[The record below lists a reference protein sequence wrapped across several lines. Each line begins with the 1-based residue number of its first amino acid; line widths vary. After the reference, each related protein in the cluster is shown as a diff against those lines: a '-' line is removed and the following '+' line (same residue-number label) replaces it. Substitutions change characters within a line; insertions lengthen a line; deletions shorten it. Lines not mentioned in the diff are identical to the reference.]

1 MNTEIIKQ
9 LAILT
14 AGFTLLVKGADLFV
28 DGASGIAKKF
38 GISELIIGLT
48 IVAMG
53 TSAPEAAV
61 SIAAATKG
69 SAGISIGNVI
79 GSNIMNIFIIL
90 GVVAAI
96 VPLKI
101 ERSTVRYE
109 MPFTIIVTVLFV
121 LLGRDGELSR
131 IDGAILWAGLLLYT
145 AYLLRQA
152 KQTPIETPA
161 QDTVYNNTSEE
172 TSSPEMLVKATAA
185 DLNIP
190 AASNNVAIA
199 TAETEVTELKGAAE
213 RSCVAVTTS
222 EVPEVIPTESPSIW
236 KLIAF
241 TIIGLAVI
249 LISSDYAVDAAVAL
263 AKIFN
268 ISDRVIGL
276 TIVALGTSLPELVT
290 SVTAALRGNAD
301 LAVGNVVGSC
311 VFNLLFV
318 LGTSSLIMPVPCA
331 PNFLSDAY
339 VAVGATLLLLLFGYT
354 NMKIARWEG
363 WLLLACYVAY
373 ACVALA

>member
-9 LAILT
+9 LAILII
-14 AGFTLLVKGADLFV
+14 GFTLLVKGADLFV

-121 LLGRDGELSR
+121 MLGRDGLITR
-131 IDGAILWAGLLLYT
+131 LDGAILWVGLLLYT
-145 AYLLRQA
+145 VYLLRQA
-152 KQTPIETPA
+152 KQKPEESSAQANTANNKAEENAASSETITTSA
-161 QDTVYNNTSEE
+161 TVANKPSEE
-172 TSSPEMLVKATAA
+172 SS
-185 DLNIP
+185 
-190 AASNNVAIA
+190 
-199 TAETEVTELKGAAE
+199 
-213 RSCVAVTTS
+213 VAVTT
-222 EVPEVIPTESPSIW
+222 PETTEAAPAESPSIW

-241 TIIGLAVI
+241 TIVGLAVI
-249 LISSDYAVDAAVAL
+249 LVSSDYAVDAAVAL

-290 SVTAALRGNAD
+290 SVTAALRGNGD
-301 LAVGNVVGSC
+301 LAVGNVIGSC
-311 VFNLLFV
+311 IFNLLFV
-318 LGTSSLIMPVPCA
+318 LGTSSLIMPIPCA
-331 PNFLSDAY
+331 PNFLFDAY
-339 VAVGATLLLLLFGYT
+339 VAVGATVLLLIFGYT
-354 NMKIARWEG
+354 HMKIVRWEG
-363 WLLLACYVAY
+363 LLLLACYVIYAY
-373 ACVALA
+373 VALV

>member
-1 MNTEIIKQ
+1 MSTEIIKQ
-9 LAILT
+9 LIILI

-69 SAGISIGNVI
+69 SAGISIGNAI

-101 ERSTVRYE
+101 KRSTVRYE

-121 LLGRDGELSR
+121 LMGRDGLITR
-131 IDGAILWAGLLLYT
+131 LDGVILWAGLLLYT

-152 KQTPIETPA
+152 KQQPEEASA
-161 QDTVYNNTSEE
+161 QDAAASANSAE
-172 TSSPEMLVKATAA
+172 TSSAETAA
-185 DLNIP
+185 PVPKDTAKKSN
-190 AASNNVAIA
+190 AAAA
-199 TAETEVTELKGAAE
+199 ETAE
-213 RSCVAVTTS
+213 AV
-222 EVPEVIPTESPSIW
+222 PAESPSIW
-236 KLIAF
+236 KLIAL
-241 TIIGLAVI
+241 TIAGLAVI
-249 LISSDYAVDAAVAL
+249 LVSSDYAVDAAVAL
-263 AKIFN
+263 AKIFS

-311 VFNLLFV
+311 IFNLLFV
-318 LGTSSLIMPVPCA
+318 LGTSALIMPIPCA

-339 VAVGATLLLLLFGYT
+339 VAVGATILLLLFGYT
-354 NMKIARWEG
+354 GMKIVRWEG
-363 WLLLACYVAY
+363 CLLLACYAAY
-373 ACVALA
+373 AYVALV

>member
-1 MNTEIIKQ
+1 MNIEIIKQ
-9 LAILT
+9 LAILIV
-14 AGFTLLVKGADLFV
+14 GFALLVKGADLFV

-61 SIAAATKG
+61 SIAAAAKG

-79 GSNIMNIFIIL
+79 GSNIINIFIIL

-96 VPLKI
+96 TPLKI

-121 LLGRDGELSR
+121 LMGRDGLITR
-131 IDGAILWAGLLLYT
+131 VDGAILWAGLLLYI

-152 KQTPIETPA
+152 KQKPAEVPA
-161 QDTVYNNTSEE
+161 QTE
-172 TSSPEMLVKATAA
+172 TAVQKTEGAGSPEAVAETAA
-185 DLNIP
+185 DVPTAATEAGVKP
-190 AASNNVAIA
+190 AADTETGEAVP
-199 TAETEVTELKGAAE
+199 AESL
-213 RSCVAVTTS
+213 
-222 EVPEVIPTESPSIW
+222 SIW
-236 KLIAF
+236 KLIAL
-241 TIIGLAVI
+241 TIVGLAVI
-249 LISSDYAVDAAVAL
+249 LVSSDYAVDAAVAL

-311 VFNLLFV
+311 IFNLLFV
-318 LGTSSLIMPVPCA
+318 LGTSALILPIPCA

-339 VAVGATLLLLLFGYT
+339 VAVGATVLLLLFGFT
-354 NMKIARWEG
+354 QMKIVRWEG
-363 WLLLACYVAY
+363 VLLVACYVVYAY
-373 ACVALA
+373 VALV

>member
-1 MNTEIIKQ
+1 MDVEIIKQ
-9 LAILT
+9 LAILIV
-14 AGFTLLVKGADLFV
+14 GFALLVKGADLFV

-61 SIAAATKG
+61 SIAAAAKG

-109 MPFTIIVTVLFV
+109 MPFTILVTAVFV
-121 LLGRDGELSR
+121 LMGRDGLITR
-131 IDGAILWAGLLLYT
+131 LDGAILWAGLLLYI

-152 KQTPIETPA
+152 KQKPAEVPA
-161 QDTVYNNTSEE
+161 QAE
-172 TSSPEMLVKATAA
+172 TAA
-185 DLNIP
+185 E
-190 AASNNVAIA
+190 AAATVPVAAEAGATSAA
-199 TAETEVTELKGAAE
+199 TAEPAAE
-213 RSCVAVTTS
+213 
-222 EVPEVIPTESPSIW
+222 VPAEAPSIW
-236 KLIAF
+236 KLIAL
-241 TIIGLAVI
+241 TIAGLAVI
-249 LISSDYAVDAAVAL
+249 LVSSDYAVDAAVAL

-311 VFNLLFV
+311 IFNLLFV
-318 LGTSSLIMPVPCA
+318 LGTSALILPIPCA

-339 VAVGATLLLLLFGYT
+339 VAVGATVLLLIFGYT
-354 NMKIARWEG
+354 QMKIARWEG
-363 WLLLACYVAY
+363 ALLVACYAAY
-373 ACVALA
+373 AYIALV

>member
-9 LAILT
+9 LAILI

-79 GSNIMNIFIIL
+79 GSNIMNVFIIL

-121 LLGRDGELSR
+121 MLGRDGLITR
-131 IDGAILWAGLLLYT
+131 LDGTILWIWLLLYT

-152 KQTPIETPA
+152 KQTPQEAPA
-161 QDTVYNNTSEE
+161 QDKAANNDDNLNETASSE
-172 TSSPEMLVKATAA
+172 T
-185 DLNIP
+185 
-190 AASNNVAIA
+190 
-199 TAETEVTELKGAAE
+199 VTELSGTALKNAAE
-213 RSCVAVTTS
+213 ESSVAVTVAETA
-222 EVPEVIPTESPSIW
+222 EPVPEESPSIW
-236 KLIAF
+236 KLIAL
-241 TIIGLAVI
+241 TIVGLAVI

-290 SVTAALRGNAD
+290 SVTAALRGNGD
-301 LAVGNVVGSC
+301 LAVGNVIGSC
-311 VFNLLFV
+311 IFNLLFV
-318 LGTSSLIMPVPCA
+318 LGTSSLIMPIPCA

-339 VAVGATLLLLLFGYT
+339 VAVGATVLLLIFGYT
-354 NMKIARWEG
+354 HMKIVRWEG
-363 WLLLACYVAY
+363 WLLLACYVVYAY
-373 ACVALA
+373 VALV

>member
-1 MNTEIIKQ
+1 MDVEIIKQ
-9 LAILT
+9 LAILII
-14 AGFTLLVKGADLFV
+14 GFALLVKGADLFV

-61 SIAAATKG
+61 SIAAAAKG

-109 MPFTIIVTVLFV
+109 MPFTILVTAVFV
-121 LLGRDGELSR
+121 LMGRDGLITR
-131 IDGAILWAGLLLYT
+131 LDGAILWAGLLLYI

-152 KQTPIETPA
+152 KQKPAEVPA
-161 QDTVYNNTSEE
+161 QAE
-172 TSSPEMLVKATAA
+172 TAA
-185 DLNIP
+185 E
-190 AASNNVAIA
+190 A
-199 TAETEVTELKGAAE
+199 AAE
-213 RSCVAVTTS
+213 
-222 EVPEVIPTESPSIW
+222 VPAEAPSIW
-236 KLIAF
+236 KLIAL
-241 TIIGLAVI
+241 TIAGLAVI
-249 LISSDYAVDAAVAL
+249 LVSSDYAVDAAVAL

-311 VFNLLFV
+311 IFNLLFV
-318 LGTSSLIMPVPCA
+318 LGTSALILPLPCA

-339 VAVGATLLLLLFGYT
+339 VAVGATVLLLIFGYT
-354 NMKIARWEG
+354 QMKIARWEG
-363 WLLLACYVAY
+363 ALLVACYAAY
-373 ACVALA
+373 AYIALV

>member
-1 MNTEIIKQ
+1 MDVEIIKQ
-9 LAILT
+9 LAILII
-14 AGFTLLVKGADLFV
+14 GFALLVKGADLFV

-61 SIAAATKG
+61 SIAAAAKG

-109 MPFTIIVTVLFV
+109 MPFTILVTAVFV
-121 LLGRDGELSR
+121 LMGRDGLITR
-131 IDGAILWAGLLLYT
+131 LDGAILWAGLLLYI

-152 KQTPIETPA
+152 KQKPAEAPTQAETG
-161 QDTVYNNTSEE
+161 
-172 TSSPEMLVKATAA
+172 
-185 DLNIP
+185 
-190 AASNNVAIA
+190 AASAA
-199 TAETEVTELKGAAE
+199 TAEPAAE
-213 RSCVAVTTS
+213 
-222 EVPEVIPTESPSIW
+222 VPAEAPSIW
-236 KLIAF
+236 KLIAL
-241 TIIGLAVI
+241 TIAGLAVI
-249 LISSDYAVDAAVAL
+249 LVSSDYAVDAAVAL

-311 VFNLLFV
+311 IFNLLFV
-318 LGTSSLIMPVPCA
+318 LGTSALILPIPCA
-331 PNFLSDAY
+331 PKFLSDAY
-339 VAVGATLLLLLFGYT
+339 VAVGATVLLLIFGYT
-354 NMKIARWEG
+354 QMKIARWEG
-363 WLLLACYVAY
+363 VLLVACYAAY
-373 ACVALA
+373 AYIALV

>member
-1 MNTEIIKQ
+1 MNIEIIKQ
-9 LAILT
+9 LAILIV
-14 AGFTLLVKGADLFV
+14 GFALLVKGADLFV

-61 SIAAATKG
+61 SIAAAAKG

-96 VPLKI
+96 TPLKI

-121 LLGRDGELSR
+121 LMGRDGLITR
-131 IDGAILWAGLLLYT
+131 VDGAILWAGLLLYI

-152 KQTPIETPA
+152 KQKPAEVPA
-161 QDTVYNNTSEE
+161 QTE
-172 TSSPEMLVKATAA
+172 TAVQKTEGAGSPEAVAETAA
-185 DLNIP
+185 DVPTAATEAGVKP
-190 AASNNVAIA
+190 AADTETGEAVP
-199 TAETEVTELKGAAE
+199 AESL
-213 RSCVAVTTS
+213 
-222 EVPEVIPTESPSIW
+222 SIW
-236 KLIAF
+236 KLIAL
-241 TIIGLAVI
+241 TIVGLAVI
-249 LISSDYAVDAAVAL
+249 LVSSDYAVDAAVAL

-311 VFNLLFV
+311 IFNLLFV
-318 LGTSSLIMPVPCA
+318 LGTSALILPIPCA

-339 VAVGATLLLLLFGYT
+339 VAVGATVLLLLFGFT
-354 NMKIARWEG
+354 QMKIVRWEG
-363 WLLLACYVAY
+363 VLLVACYVVYAY
-373 ACVALA
+373 VALV

>member
-1 MNTEIIKQ
+1 MSVEIIKQ
-9 LAILT
+9 LAILIV
-14 AGFTLLVKGADLFV
+14 GFALLVKGADLFV

-38 GISELIIGLT
+38 GISELILGLT

-61 SIAAATKG
+61 SIAAAAKG

-96 VPLKI
+96 TPLKI

-121 LLGRDGELSR
+121 MMGKDGLLTRM
-131 IDGAILWAGLLLYT
+131 DGAILWAGLLLYL

-152 KQTPIETPA
+152 KQKPAEAPA
-161 QDTVYNNTSEE
+161 QAESLAESAATVPDAAEAST
-172 TSSPEMLVKATAA
+172 TPATAA
-185 DLNIP
+185 
-190 AASNNVAIA
+190 
-199 TAETEVTELKGAAE
+199 
-213 RSCVAVTTS
+213 
-222 EVPEVIPTESPSIW
+222 ESPSIW
-236 KLIAF
+236 KLIAL
-241 TIIGLAVI
+241 TIVGLAVI
-249 LISSDYAVDAAVAL
+249 LVSSDYAVDAAVAL

-311 VFNLLFV
+311 IFNLLFV
-318 LGTSSLIMPVPCA
+318 LGTSALILPIPCA

-339 VAVGATLLLLLFGYT
+339 VAVGATVLLLLFGFT
-354 NMKIARWEG
+354 QMKIARWEG
-363 WLLLACYVAY
+363 VLLVACYVAY
-373 ACVALA
+373 AYVALV

>member
-1 MNTEIIKQ
+1 MSIEIIKQ
-9 LAILT
+9 LAILIV
-14 AGFTLLVKGADLFV
+14 GFALLVKGADLFV

-61 SIAAATKG
+61 SIAAAAKG

-96 VPLKI
+96 TPLKI

-121 LLGRDGELSR
+121 LMGRDGLITR
-131 IDGAILWAGLLLYT
+131 VDGAILWAGLLLYI

-152 KQTPIETPA
+152 KQKPAEVPA
-161 QDTVYNNTSEE
+161 QTE
-172 TSSPEMLVKATAA
+172 TAVQKTEGTGSPEAVAETAA
-185 DLNIP
+185 DVPNAATEAGVTP
-190 AASNNVAIA
+190 AAD
-199 TAETEVTELKGAAE
+199 TETGE
-213 RSCVAVTTS
+213 AV
-222 EVPEVIPTESPSIW
+222 PAESPSIW
-236 KLIAF
+236 KLIAL
-241 TIIGLAVI
+241 TIVGLAVI
-249 LISSDYAVDAAVAL
+249 LVSSDYAVDAAVAL
-263 AKIFN
+263 AKFFN

-311 VFNLLFV
+311 IFNLLFV
-318 LGTSSLIMPVPCA
+318 LGTSALILPIPCA

-339 VAVGATLLLLLFGYT
+339 VAVGATVLLLLFGFT
-354 NMKIARWEG
+354 QMKIVRWEG
-363 WLLLACYVAY
+363 VLLVACYVAY
-373 ACVALA
+373 AYVALV

>member
-1 MNTEIIKQ
+1 MSAEIIKQ
-9 LAILT
+9 LAILIV
-14 AGFTLLVKGADLFV
+14 GFALLVKGADLFV

-61 SIAAATKG
+61 SIAAAAKG

-90 GVVAAI
+90 GVVASI
-96 VPLKI
+96 TPLKI

-121 LLGRDGELSR
+121 LMGRDGLITR
-131 IDGAILWAGLLLYT
+131 PDGAILWAGLLLYL

-152 KQTPIETPA
+152 KQKPAESPA
-161 QDTVYNNTSEE
+161 QSETTVQKAEE
-172 TSSPEMLVKATAA
+172 T
-185 DLNIP
+185 
-190 AASNNVAIA
+190 ASAETVTE
-199 TAETEVTELKGAAE
+199 TAEANGTSAATE
-213 RSCVAVTTS
+213 
-222 EVPEVIPTESPSIW
+222 ESPSIW
-236 KLIAF
+236 KLIAL
-241 TIIGLAVI
+241 TIVGLAVI
-249 LISSDYAVDAAVAL
+249 LVSSDYAVDAAVAL

-311 VFNLLFV
+311 IFNLLFV
-318 LGTSSLIMPVPCA
+318 LGTSALILPIPCA

-339 VAVGATLLLLLFGYT
+339 VAVGATVLLLLFGFT
-354 NMKIARWEG
+354 QMKITRWEG
-363 WLLLACYVAY
+363 VLLVACYVAY
-373 ACVALA
+373 AYVALV

>member
-1 MNTEIIKQ
+1 MDVEIIKQ
-9 LAILT
+9 LAILIV
-14 AGFTLLVKGADLFV
+14 GFALLVKGADLFV

-61 SIAAATKG
+61 SIAAAAKG

-109 MPFTIIVTVLFV
+109 MPFTILVTAVFV
-121 LLGRDGELSR
+121 LMGRDGLITR
-131 IDGAILWAGLLLYT
+131 PDGAILWAGLLLYI

-152 KQTPIETPA
+152 KQKPAEAPTQAETG
-161 QDTVYNNTSEE
+161 
-172 TSSPEMLVKATAA
+172 
-185 DLNIP
+185 
-190 AASNNVAIA
+190 AASAA
-199 TAETEVTELKGAAE
+199 TAEPAAE
-213 RSCVAVTTS
+213 
-222 EVPEVIPTESPSIW
+222 VPAEAPSIW
-236 KLIAF
+236 KLIAL
-241 TIIGLAVI
+241 TIAGLAVI
-249 LISSDYAVDAAVAL
+249 LVSSDYAVDAAVAL

-311 VFNLLFV
+311 IFNLLFV
-318 LGTSSLIMPVPCA
+318 LGTSALILPILCA

-339 VAVGATLLLLLFGYT
+339 VAVGATVLLLIFGYT
-354 NMKIARWEG
+354 QMKIARWEG
-363 WLLLACYVAY
+363 ALLVACYAAY
-373 ACVALA
+373 AYIALV

>member
-1 MNTEIIKQ
+1 MNTEIVKQ
-9 LAILT
+9 LVILI

-61 SIAAATKG
+61 SIAAAAKG

-96 VPLKI
+96 VPLRI
-101 ERSTVRYE
+101 EESTIRYE
-109 MPFTIIVTVLFV
+109 MPFTIFVTAVFV
-121 LLGRDGELSR
+121 LMGRDGR
-131 IDGAILWAGLLLYT
+131 ITRLDGVVLWVGLLVYIG
-145 AYLLRQA
+145 YLLQQA
-152 KQTPIETPA
+152 KQKAPEKAPA
-161 QDTVYNNTSEE
+161 QSADPVAEE
-172 TSSPEMLVKATAA
+172 AAAVAEAPDTAA
-185 DLNIP
+185 VAEAPDT
-190 AASNNVAIA
+190 AAVAESPDA
-199 TAETEVTELKGAAE
+199 
-213 RSCVAVTTS
+213 
-222 EVPEVIPTESPSIW
+222 VPEESPSIL

-241 TIIGLAVI
+241 TIAGLAVI
-249 LISSDYAVDAAVAL
+249 LVSSDYAVDAATAI

-290 SVTAALRGNAD
+290 SATAALRGNGD
-301 LAVGNVVGSC
+301 LAVGNVIGSC
-311 VFNLLFV
+311 IFNILFV
-318 LGTSSLIMPVPCA
+318 LGSSALIMPIECA

-339 VAVGATLLLLLFGYT
+339 VAVIATVLLLVFGYT
-354 NMKIARWEG
+354 QRKIQRWEG
-363 WLLLACYVAY
+363 WLLLACYAAY
-373 ACVALA
+373 AYMALL

>member
-1 MNTEIIKQ
+1 MDVEIIKQ
-9 LAILT
+9 LAILII
-14 AGFTLLVKGADLFV
+14 GFALLVKGADLFV

-61 SIAAATKG
+61 SIAAAAKG

-109 MPFTIIVTVLFV
+109 MPFTILVTAVFV
-121 LLGRDGELSR
+121 LMGRDGLITR
-131 IDGAILWAGLLLYT
+131 LDGAILWAGLLLYI

-152 KQTPIETPA
+152 KQKPAEAPTQAETG
-161 QDTVYNNTSEE
+161 
-172 TSSPEMLVKATAA
+172 
-185 DLNIP
+185 
-190 AASNNVAIA
+190 AASAA
-199 TAETEVTELKGAAE
+199 TAEPAAE
-213 RSCVAVTTS
+213 
-222 EVPEVIPTESPSIW
+222 VPAEAPSIW
-236 KLIAF
+236 KLIAL
-241 TIIGLAVI
+241 TIAGLAVI
-249 LISSDYAVDAAVAL
+249 LVSSDYAVDAAVAL

-311 VFNLLFV
+311 IFNLLFV
-318 LGTSSLIMPVPCA
+318 LGTSALILPILCA

-339 VAVGATLLLLLFGYT
+339 VAVGATVLLLIFGYT
-354 NMKIARWEG
+354 QMKIARWEG
-363 WLLLACYVAY
+363 ALLVACYAAY
-373 ACVALA
+373 AYIALV

>member
-1 MNTEIIKQ
+1 MDVEIIKQ
-9 LAILT
+9 LAILII
-14 AGFTLLVKGADLFV
+14 GFALLVKGADLFV

-61 SIAAATKG
+61 SIAAAAKG

-109 MPFTIIVTVLFV
+109 MPFTILVTAVFV
-121 LLGRDGELSR
+121 LMGRDGLITR
-131 IDGAILWAGLLLYT
+131 LDGAILWAGLLLYI

-152 KQTPIETPA
+152 KQKPAEAPTQAETG
-161 QDTVYNNTSEE
+161 
-172 TSSPEMLVKATAA
+172 
-185 DLNIP
+185 
-190 AASNNVAIA
+190 AASAA
-199 TAETEVTELKGAAE
+199 TAEPAAE
-213 RSCVAVTTS
+213 
-222 EVPEVIPTESPSIW
+222 VPAEAPSIW
-236 KLIAF
+236 KLIAL
-241 TIIGLAVI
+241 TIAGLAVI
-249 LISSDYAVDAAVAL
+249 LVSSDYAVDAAVAL

-311 VFNLLFV
+311 IFNLLFV
-318 LGTSSLIMPVPCA
+318 LGTSALIPPILCA

-339 VAVGATLLLLLFGYT
+339 VAVGATVLLLIFGYT
-354 NMKIARWEG
+354 QMKIARWEG
-363 WLLLACYVAY
+363 ALLVACYAAY
-373 ACVALA
+373 AYIALV

>member
-1 MNTEIIKQ
+1 MSIEIIKQ
-9 LAILT
+9 LAILII
-14 AGFTLLVKGADLFV
+14 GFALLVKGADLFV

-61 SIAAATKG
+61 SIAAAAKG

-96 VPLKI
+96 TPLKI

-121 LLGRDGELSR
+121 LMGRDGLITR
-131 IDGAILWAGLLLYT
+131 VDGAILCAGLLLYI

-152 KQTPIETPA
+152 KQKPAEVPA
-161 QDTVYNNTSEE
+161 QAE
-172 TSSPEMLVKATAA
+172 TAVQKTEGTGSPEAVAETAA
-185 DLNIP
+185 DVPTADTEAGVTP
-190 AASNNVAIA
+190 AAA
-199 TAETEVTELKGAAE
+199 TETGE
-213 RSCVAVTTS
+213 AV
-222 EVPEVIPTESPSIW
+222 PAESPSIW
-236 KLIAF
+236 KLIAL
-241 TIIGLAVI
+241 TIVGLAVI
-249 LISSDYAVDAAVAL
+249 LVSSDYAVDAAVAL

-290 SVTAALRGNAD
+290 SVTAAMKGNSD
-301 LAVGNVVGSC
+301 IAVGNIVGSNLFNIMFVVGLTAIITPVVYVPAFKIDSLVAIGAAVLLWLC
-311 VFNLLFV
+311 VFRKQ
-318 LGTSSLIMPVPCA
+318 T
-331 PNFLSDAY
+331 LSRLH
-339 VAVGATLLLLLFGYT
+339 G
-354 NMKIARWEG
+354 II
-363 WLLLACYVAY
+363 LLACYSGYFVY
-373 ACVALA
+373 LMT

>member
-1 MNTEIIKQ
+1 MNMEIIKQ
-9 LAILT
+9 LAILIV
-14 AGFTLLVKGADLFV
+14 GFALLVKGADLFV

-61 SIAAATKG
+61 SIAAAAKG
-69 SAGISIGNVI
+69 SAGI
-79 GSNIMNIFIIL
+79 
-90 GVVAAI
+90 
-96 VPLKI
+96 LKI

-121 LLGRDGELSR
+121 LMGRDGLITR
-131 IDGAILWAGLLLYT
+131 ADGAILWAGLLLYI

-152 KQTPIETPA
+152 KQKPAEVPA
-161 QDTVYNNTSEE
+161 QAE
-172 TSSPEMLVKATAA
+172 TAVQKTEGAGSPEAVAETAA
-185 DLNIP
+185 DVPTAATEAGVKP
-190 AASNNVAIA
+190 AAD
-199 TAETEVTELKGAAE
+199 T
-213 RSCVAVTTS
+213 
-222 EVPEVIPTESPSIW
+222 
-236 KLIAF
+236 
-241 TIIGLAVI
+241 
-249 LISSDYAVDAAVAL
+249 AVAL

-311 VFNLLFV
+311 IFNLLFV
-318 LGTSSLIMPVPCA
+318 LGTSALILPIPCA

-339 VAVGATLLLLLFGYT
+339 VAVGATVLLLLFGFT
-354 NMKIARWEG
+354 QMKIVRWEG
-363 WLLLACYVAY
+363 VLLVACYVAY
-373 ACVALA
+373 AYVALV

>member
-1 MNTEIIKQ
+1 MNMEIIKQ
-9 LAILT
+9 LAILIV
-14 AGFTLLVKGADLFV
+14 GFALLVKGADLFV

-96 VPLKI
+96 TPLKI

-121 LLGRDGELSR
+121 LMGRDGLITR
-131 IDGAILWAGLLLYT
+131 VDGAILWAGLLLYI

-152 KQTPIETPA
+152 KQKPAEVPA
-161 QDTVYNNTSEE
+161 QTE
-172 TSSPEMLVKATAA
+172 TAVQKTEGAGSPEVVAETAA
-185 DLNIP
+185 NVPNAAAEAGAIP
-190 AASNNVAIA
+190 AAA
-199 TAETEVTELKGAAE
+199 TETGE
-213 RSCVAVTTS
+213 AV
-222 EVPEVIPTESPSIW
+222 PAESPSIW
-236 KLIAF
+236 KLIAL
-241 TIIGLAVI
+241 TIVGLAVI
-249 LISSDYAVDAAVAL
+249 LVSSDYAVDAAVAL

-311 VFNLLFV
+311 IFNLLFV
-318 LGTSSLIMPVPCA
+318 LGTSALILPIPCA

-339 VAVGATLLLLLFGYT
+339 VAVGATVLLLLFGFT
-354 NMKIARWEG
+354 QMKIVRWEG
-363 WLLLACYVAY
+363 VLLVACYVAY
-373 ACVALA
+373 AYVALV

>member
-1 MNTEIIKQ
+1 MSIEIIKQ
-9 LAILT
+9 LAILIV
-14 AGFTLLVKGADLFV
+14 GFALLVKGADLFV

-61 SIAAATKG
+61 SIAAAAKG

-96 VPLKI
+96 TPLKI

-121 LLGRDGELSR
+121 LMGRDGLITR
-131 IDGAILWAGLLLYT
+131 VDGAILWAGLLLYI

-152 KQTPIETPA
+152 KQKPAEVPAQAETMVQKPEGTGSPEAVAETAANVPNAAAEAGATPA
-161 QDTVYNNTSEE
+161 ADTE
-172 TSSPEMLVKATAA
+172 TGEAV
-185 DLNIP
+185 P
-190 AASNNVAIA
+190 A
-199 TAETEVTELKGAAE
+199 
-213 RSCVAVTTS
+213 
-222 EVPEVIPTESPSIW
+222 ESPSIW
-236 KLIAF
+236 KLIAL
-241 TIIGLAVI
+241 TIVGLAVI
-249 LISSDYAVDAAVAL
+249 LVSSDYAVDAAVAL

-311 VFNLLFV
+311 IFNLLFV
-318 LGTSSLIMPVPCA
+318 LGTSALILPIPCA

-339 VAVGATLLLLLFGYT
+339 VAVGATVLLLLFGFT
-354 NMKIARWEG
+354 QMKIVRWEG
-363 WLLLACYVAY
+363 VLLVACYVAY
-373 ACVALA
+373 AYVALV

>member
-1 MNTEIIKQ
+1 MSIEIIKQ
-9 LAILT
+9 LAILIV
-14 AGFTLLVKGADLFV
+14 GFALLVKGADLFV

-61 SIAAATKG
+61 SIAAAAKG

-96 VPLKI
+96 TPLKI

-121 LLGRDGELSR
+121 LMGRDGLITR
-131 IDGAILWAGLLLYT
+131 VDGAILWAGLLLYI

-152 KQTPIETPA
+152 KQKPAEVPA
-161 QDTVYNNTSEE
+161 QAE
-172 TSSPEMLVKATAA
+172 TAVQKTEGTGSPEAVAETAA
-185 DLNIP
+185 DVSNTATEAGVTP
-190 AASNNVAIA
+190 AAD
-199 TAETEVTELKGAAE
+199 TETGE
-213 RSCVAVTTS
+213 AV
-222 EVPEVIPTESPSIW
+222 PAESPSIW
-236 KLIAF
+236 KLIAL
-241 TIIGLAVI
+241 TIVGLAVI
-249 LISSDYAVDAAVAL
+249 LVSSDYAVDAAVAL

-311 VFNLLFV
+311 IFNLLFV
-318 LGTSSLIMPVPCA
+318 LGTSALILPIPCA

-339 VAVGATLLLLLFGYT
+339 VAVGATVLLLLFGFT
-354 NMKIARWEG
+354 QMKIVRWEG
-363 WLLLACYVAY
+363 VLLVACYVAY
-373 ACVALA
+373 AYVALV

>member
-1 MNTEIIKQ
+1 MDVEIIKQ
-9 LAILT
+9 LAILII
-14 AGFTLLVKGADLFV
+14 GFALLVKGADLFV

-61 SIAAATKG
+61 SIAAAAKG

-109 MPFTIIVTVLFV
+109 MPFTILVTAVFV
-121 LLGRDGELSR
+121 LMGRDGLITR
-131 IDGAILWAGLLLYT
+131 LDGAILWAGLLLYI

-152 KQTPIETPA
+152 KQKPAEAPTQAETG
-161 QDTVYNNTSEE
+161 
-172 TSSPEMLVKATAA
+172 
-185 DLNIP
+185 
-190 AASNNVAIA
+190 AASAA
-199 TAETEVTELKGAAE
+199 TAEPAAE
-213 RSCVAVTTS
+213 
-222 EVPEVIPTESPSIW
+222 VPAEAPSIW
-236 KLIAF
+236 KLIAL
-241 TIIGLAVI
+241 TIAGLAVI
-249 LISSDYAVDAAVAL
+249 LVSSDYAVDAAVAL

-311 VFNLLFV
+311 IFNLLFV
-318 LGTSSLIMPVPCA
+318 LGTSALILPILCA

-339 VAVGATLLLLLFGYT
+339 VAVGATILLLIFGYT
-354 NMKIARWEG
+354 QMKIARWEG
-363 WLLLACYVAY
+363 ALLVACYAAY
-373 ACVALA
+373 AYIALV

>member
-1 MNTEIIKQ
+1 M
-9 LAILT
+9 
-14 AGFTLLVKGADLFV
+14 

-61 SIAAATKG
+61 SIAAAAKG

-96 VPLKI
+96 TPLKI

-121 LLGRDGELSR
+121 LMGRDGLITR
-131 IDGAILWAGLLLYT
+131 VDGAILWAGLLLYI

-152 KQTPIETPA
+152 KQKPAEVPA
-161 QDTVYNNTSEE
+161 QAE
-172 TSSPEMLVKATAA
+172 TAVQKTEGTGSPEAVAETAA
-185 DLNIP
+185 DVPNAAIEAGATPAAATETGEAIP
-190 AASNNVAIA
+190 A
-199 TAETEVTELKGAAE
+199 
-213 RSCVAVTTS
+213 
-222 EVPEVIPTESPSIW
+222 ESPSIW
-236 KLIAF
+236 KLIAL
-241 TIIGLAVI
+241 TIVGLAVI
-249 LISSDYAVDAAVAL
+249 LVSSDYAVDAAVAL

-311 VFNLLFV
+311 IFNLLFV
-318 LGTSSLIMPVPCA
+318 LGTSALILPIPCA

-339 VAVGATLLLLLFGYT
+339 VAVGATVLLLLFGFT
-354 NMKIARWEG
+354 QMKIVRWEG
-363 WLLLACYVAY
+363 VLLVACYVAY
-373 ACVALA
+373 AYVALV

>member
-1 MNTEIIKQ
+1 MDVEIIKQ
-9 LAILT
+9 LAILIV
-14 AGFTLLVKGADLFV
+14 GFALLVKGADLFV

-61 SIAAATKG
+61 SIAAAAKG

-109 MPFTIIVTVLFV
+109 MPFTILVTAVFV
-121 LLGRDGELSR
+121 LMGRDGLITR
-131 IDGAILWAGLLLYT
+131 LDGAILWAGLLLYI

-152 KQTPIETPA
+152 KQKPAEAPA
-161 QDTVYNNTSEE
+161 QAE
-172 TSSPEMLVKATAA
+172 TAA
-185 DLNIP
+185 ET
-190 AASNNVAIA
+190 AATVPVAAEAGATSAA
-199 TAETEVTELKGAAE
+199 TAEPAAE
-213 RSCVAVTTS
+213 
-222 EVPEVIPTESPSIW
+222 VPAEAPSIC
-236 KLIAF
+236 KLIAL
-241 TIIGLAVI
+241 TIAGLAVI
-249 LISSDYAVDAAVAL
+249 LVSSDYAVDAAVAL

-311 VFNLLFV
+311 IFNLLFV
-318 LGTSSLIMPVPCA
+318 LGTSALILPIPCA

-339 VAVGATLLLLLFGYT
+339 VAVGATVLLLIFGYT
-354 NMKIARWEG
+354 QMKIARWEG
-363 WLLLACYVAY
+363 ALLVACYAAY
-373 ACVALA
+373 AYIALV

>member
-1 MNTEIIKQ
+1 MDVEIIKQ
-9 LAILT
+9 LAILII
-14 AGFTLLVKGADLFV
+14 GFALLVKGADLFV

-61 SIAAATKG
+61 SIAAAAKG

-109 MPFTIIVTVLFV
+109 MPFTILVTAVFV
-121 LLGRDGELSR
+121 LMGRDGLITR
-131 IDGAILWAGLLLYT
+131 LDGAILWAGLLLYI

-152 KQTPIETPA
+152 KQKPAEAPTQAETG
-161 QDTVYNNTSEE
+161 
-172 TSSPEMLVKATAA
+172 
-185 DLNIP
+185 
-190 AASNNVAIA
+190 AASAA
-199 TAETEVTELKGAAE
+199 TAELAAE
-213 RSCVAVTTS
+213 
-222 EVPEVIPTESPSIW
+222 VPAEAPSIW
-236 KLIAF
+236 KLIAL
-241 TIIGLAVI
+241 TIAGLAVI
-249 LISSDYAVDAAVAL
+249 LVSSDYAVDAAVAL

-311 VFNLLFV
+311 IFNLLFV
-318 LGTSSLIMPVPCA
+318 LGTSALILPLPCA

-339 VAVGATLLLLLFGYT
+339 VAVGATVLLLIFGYT
-354 NMKIARWEG
+354 QMKIARWEG
-363 WLLLACYVAY
+363 ALLVACYAAY
-373 ACVALA
+373 AYIALV

>member
-1 MNTEIIKQ
+1 MSVEIIKQ
-9 LAILT
+9 LAILIV
-14 AGFTLLVKGADLFV
+14 GFALLVKGADLFV

-61 SIAAATKG
+61 SIAAAAKG

-96 VPLKI
+96 TPLKI

-121 LLGRDGELSR
+121 MMGKDGLLTRM
-131 IDGAILWAGLLLYT
+131 DGAILWAGLLLYL

-152 KQTPIETPA
+152 KQKPAEAPA
-161 QDTVYNNTSEE
+161 QAESLAESAATVPDAAEAST
-172 TSSPEMLVKATAA
+172 TPATAA
-185 DLNIP
+185 
-190 AASNNVAIA
+190 
-199 TAETEVTELKGAAE
+199 
-213 RSCVAVTTS
+213 
-222 EVPEVIPTESPSIW
+222 ESPSIW
-236 KLIAF
+236 KLIAL
-241 TIIGLAVI
+241 TIVGLAVI
-249 LISSDYAVDAAVAL
+249 LVSSDYAVDAAVAL

-311 VFNLLFV
+311 IFNLLFV
-318 LGTSSLIMPVPCA
+318 LGTSALILPIPCA

-339 VAVGATLLLLLFGYT
+339 VAVGATVLLLLFGFT
-354 NMKIARWEG
+354 QMKIVRWEG
-363 WLLLACYVAY
+363 VLLVACYVAY
-373 ACVALA
+373 AYVALV

>member
-1 MNTEIIKQ
+1 MDVEIIKQ
-9 LAILT
+9 LAILIV
-14 AGFTLLVKGADLFV
+14 GFTLLVKGADLFV

-61 SIAAATKG
+61 SIAAAAKG

-109 MPFTIIVTVLFV
+109 MPFTILVTAVFV
-121 LLGRDGELSR
+121 LMGRDGLITR
-131 IDGAILWAGLLLYT
+131 LDGAILWAGLLLYI

-152 KQTPIETPA
+152 KQKPAEAPTQAETG
-161 QDTVYNNTSEE
+161 
-172 TSSPEMLVKATAA
+172 
-185 DLNIP
+185 
-190 AASNNVAIA
+190 AASAA
-199 TAETEVTELKGAAE
+199 TAEPAAE
-213 RSCVAVTTS
+213 
-222 EVPEVIPTESPSIW
+222 VPAEAPSIW
-236 KLIAF
+236 KLIAL
-241 TIIGLAVI
+241 TIAGLAVI
-249 LISSDYAVDAAVAL
+249 LVSSDYAVDAAVAL

-311 VFNLLFV
+311 IFNLLFV
-318 LGTSSLIMPVPCA
+318 LGTSALILPIPCA

-339 VAVGATLLLLLFGYT
+339 VAVGATVLLLIFGYT
-354 NMKIARWEG
+354 QMKIARWEG
-363 WLLLACYVAY
+363 ALLVACYAAY
-373 ACVALA
+373 AYIALV

>member
-1 MNTEIIKQ
+1 MDVEIIKQ
-9 LAILT
+9 LAILII
-14 AGFTLLVKGADLFV
+14 GFALLVKGADLFV

-61 SIAAATKG
+61 SIAAAAKG

-109 MPFTIIVTVLFV
+109 MPFTILVTAVFV
-121 LLGRDGELSR
+121 LMGRDGLITR
-131 IDGAILWAGLLLYT
+131 LDGAILWAGLLLYI

-152 KQTPIETPA
+152 KQKPAEAPTQAETG
-161 QDTVYNNTSEE
+161 
-172 TSSPEMLVKATAA
+172 
-185 DLNIP
+185 
-190 AASNNVAIA
+190 AASAA
-199 TAETEVTELKGAAE
+199 TAEPAAE
-213 RSCVAVTTS
+213 
-222 EVPEVIPTESPSIW
+222 VPAEAPSIW
-236 KLIAF
+236 KLIAL
-241 TIIGLAVI
+241 TIAGLAVI
-249 LISSDYAVDAAVAL
+249 LVSSDYAVDAAVAL

-311 VFNLLFV
+311 IFNLLFV
-318 LGTSSLIMPVPCA
+318 LGTSALILPLPCA

-339 VAVGATLLLLLFGYT
+339 VAVGATVLLLIFGYT
-354 NMKIARWEG
+354 QMKIARWEG
-363 WLLLACYVAY
+363 ALLVACYAAY
-373 ACVALA
+373 AYIALV